1 MHRVIVGF
9 MVTLMFYSQPLL
21 ADSSDNKKVR
31 PQNITG
37 IRVEHKTTRRFV
49 YNNKLYTVYASR
61 CNEIITESVDSNYII
76 LNPGDPIEL
85 KDENGD
91 ILILYSLPC
100 K

>member
-21 ADSSDNKKVR
+21 ADSSDNKKAH

-49 YNNKLYTVYASR
+49 YNNKLYTVYAD
-61 CNEIITESVDSNYII
+61 CKEIITQIRDSNYII
-76 LNPGDPIEL
+76 LSPEDPIEL
-85 KDENGD
+85 KDENGN
-91 ILILYSLPC
+91 ILLLYSVPC